1 MIRCFVRI
9 VNGAMQ
15 DHPVIASNFKAA
27 FPDCDID
34 AGPLPDGWERFDRP
48 TPPELGPYD
57 VSKSSEYARVDGV
70 WTDIWTVVSMTEE
83 EKTAKQN
90 EVKAWWAENGH
101 PSWSFNEELCLFVP
115 PIPMPEDGEYT
126 WDEETTSWVE
136 VT

>member
-1 MIRCFVRI
+1 MIRCFIQVVDGEI
-9 VNGAMQ
+9 Q
-15 DHPVIASNFKAA
+15 CHPVVASNFKGA

-34 AGPLPDGWERFDRP
+34 AGPLPEGWERFDRP

-57 VSKSSEYARVDGV
+57 VSKSSEYGRVDGV
-70 WTDIWTVVSMTEE
+70 WTDVWTVVSLTEE

-90 EVKAWWAENGH
+90 EVKAWWADNGY
-101 PSWSFNEELCLFVP
+101 PSWSFSEELCVFVP

-126 WDEETTSWVE
+126 WNEDTLSWVG